1 MKIQTANQ
9 LIGMAAG
16 VIFMAFFGGVW
27 FFFALLER
35 QIVSVS
41 HAAGVALGFVALLLP
56 ALYVIRAAKRWPRV
70 AGDAAARRR
79 FNRVNAA
86 QWIAGFALFFILR
99 WLRLD
104 DYFMSG
110 LTVIVGL
117 HFFPLAK
124 IYHNPAAA
132 GTGAI
137 LVAWAAVS
145 TFYVPIEH
153 LPSTVGFGTGLI
165 LWHSAAVTLAV
176 ALQAARESA
185 EELTPLTQL
194 TPLSE

>member
-1 MKIQTANQ
+1 MQNIEAANQ
-9 LIGMAAG
+9 LRGMASG

-35 QIVSVS
+35 QIVSAIHVAS
-41 HAAGVALGFVALLLP
+41 VALGFVVLLLP
-56 ALYVIRAAKRWPRV
+56 ALYLIRAAKRLPRV
-70 AGDAAARRR
+70 AGDPAARRR

-86 QWIAGFALFFILR
+86 QWIAGFALFFVLR
-99 WLRLD
+99 WLHHD

-110 LTVIVGL
+110 LTAIVGL

-124 IYHNPAAA
+124 IYHNPAAS

-137 LVAWAAVS
+137 LLAWAMASVV
-145 TFYVPIEH
+145 FVPVEH
-153 LPSTVGFGTGLI
+153 LPSMTGFGTGLI

-176 ALQAARESA
+176 ALHAVRESVNSRA
-185 EELTPLTQL
+185 R
-194 TPLSE
+194 

>member
-9 LIGMAAG
+9 LRGMATG

-41 HAAGVALGFVALLLP
+41 HAAGVALGMAVLLVP
-56 ALYVIRAAKRWPRV
+56 ALTLFRTAKRWPRV
-70 AGDAAARRR
+70 TEDSAARRT
-79 FNRVNAA
+79 FNQVNAA
-86 QWIAGFALFFILR
+86 QWIAGFALFYVLR
-99 WLRLD
+99 WIHLD
-104 DYFMSG
+104 DYFMSA
-110 LTVIVGL
+110 LTAIVGL

-124 IYHNPAAA
+124 IYHNPAAR

-137 LVAWAAVS
+137 LVAWAVASVV
-145 TFYVPIEH
+145 FVPVEH
-153 LPSTVGFGTGLI
+153 LPSSTGFGTGLI
-165 LWHSAAVTLAV
+165 LWHSAAITLSV
-176 ALQAARESA
+176 ALQAVRESGDL
-185 EELTPLTQL
+185 LTPLTQP